1 MSLPNE
7 VKKLVERFRENRD
20 VYCSSAYNETQ
31 ARREFIDPLFK
42 ALGWDV
48 ANEKGYAEAYKEVIH
63 EDAIKVGGATKA
75 PDYAFRIGGVRKFFV
90 EAKRPGV
97 NIKEDGDAAYQL
109 RRYAWS
115 AKLPLS
121 ILTDF
126 EEFAVYDCRVK
137 PDKTDKASAGR
148 VLYLT
153 ADEYAE
159 QWDEIASIFSQDAI
173 LTGSFD
179 RYAESTKKKKGT
191 AEVDT
196 AFLKEIEDW
205 RDVLARNIALRNTEL
220 FTRELNFAVQRTID
234 RIIFLR
240 ICEDRGIETY
250 GQLMALENG
259 TNIYQRL
266 CQIFRR
272 ADERYNSGL
281 FHFQK
286 EKDRPEP
293 PDGLTLSL
301 AIDDK
306 ALKGILKEL
315 YYPESPYEFS
325 VLPADILGQV
335 YEQFLGKVI
344 RLTPGH
350 RAVVEDKPEVKKAG
364 GVYYTPTYIVDYIV
378 EHTVGKLLKGKTP
391 QQVSKLRVLDPA
403 CGSGSF
409 LLGAYQT
416 LLDWHLRWYFENDAE
431 KHAKGRNPK
440 IFRGPGGDWRLT
452 TSEKKR
458 ILLNTIYGVDIDP
471 QAVEVT
477 KLSLLLKVLEGENE
491 ETLGQ
496 SLRLFHERALP
507 DLANNIKCGNSL
519 IGPDFYEGKQLSL
532 IDEEERY
539 RINAFDWNAEFPHIF
554 SSPSGRGQG
563 EGSGFDAV
571 IGNPPYI
578 RIQAMKEWAPIEVE
592 FYKQRYTAASKGN
605 YDIYVVFVE
614 RALQL
619 LNREGRMGFILPH
632 KFFQAKYGQSLRE
645 LIASGK
651 HLAEI
656 VHFGDQQVFAGASTY
671 TCLLFLDK
679 GGNEHLHYFEVHD
692 LKAWQA
698 NSEATEGEIQAGTVT
713 EKEWIF
719 AVGPGATLF
728 GRLSEMPVRLA
739 DVTSRIFQGIKTS
752 ADKIYIIDEREREA
766 KRVRVFSRARDA
778 EYWLEPDLLHPL
790 IKGGDSRRY
799 HLSRTNRL
807 ILFPYATQ
815 EDGGTGL
822 IPESTF
828 KRLYPLTWTYLTD
841 NKRYLENRERSRMR
855 GAHWYGYGRNQ
866 ALDVVAFPKLFTPDI
881 ATCSS
886 FSLDGTGEIFFTG
899 GVAGGYGILVS
910 PEYSREYMLGLLNSR
925 LLEWFIQHIATQMRG
940 GYFSYESRFIRNLPI
955 RTIDF
960 TDPED
965 KARHDKMV
973 HLVQTMLSLHKQL
986 AGAKT
991 DHERSLIQRQINA
1004 TDRQIDRLV
1013 YELYGLTD
1021 EEIRIV
1027 EEATRDA

>member
-1 MSLPNE
+1 MSLPRE
-7 VKKLVERFRENRD
+7 IKKLIERFRENRD
-20 VYCSSAYNETQ
+20 VYCSGAYNETQ
-31 ARREFIDPLFK
+31 ARREFIDPFFK
-42 ALGWDV
+42 TLGWDV
-48 ANEKGYAEAYKEVIH
+48 ANEKGYAEAYKDVIH

-75 PDYAFRIGGVRKFFV
+75 PDYAFRIGGMRKFFV

-97 NIKEDGDAAYQL
+97 NLKEDGDAAYQL

-121 ILTDF
+121 VLTDF
-126 EEFAVYDCRVK
+126 EEFAVYDCRIK
-137 PDKTDKASAGR
+137 PAKTDKASTGR

-153 ADEYAE
+153 VDQYEE
-159 QWDEIASIFSQDAI
+159 QWDEIASIFSLDSI

-179 RYAESTKKKKGT
+179 RYAESTKRKKGT

-205 RDVLARNIALRNTEL
+205 RDVLARNIAIRNTAL
-220 FTRELNFAVQRTID
+220 SNREVNFAVQRTID

-250 GQLMALENG
+250 GQLMALQNG
-259 TNIYQRL
+259 TQIYKRL

-293 PDGLTLSL
+293 PDGLTLHL

-344 RLTPGH
+344 RLTAGH

-378 EHTVGKLLKGKTP
+378 EHTVGKLLDGKTP
-391 QQVSKLRVLDPA
+391 NQVAKLRVLDPA

-416 LLDWHLRWYFENDAE
+416 LLDWHLKWYSEHDAE

-452 TSEKKR
+452 TTEKKR

-491 ETLGQ
+491 ETIGQ

-507 DLANNIKCGNSL
+507 DLADNIKCGNSL

-539 RINAFDWNAEFPHIF
+539 RINAFDWNAEFTEIMN
-554 SSPSGRGQG
+554 GG
-563 EGSGFDAV
+563 GFDAV
-571 IGNPPYI
+571 IGNPPWVFTRDVSFNEMTKKYFARHYVGAKGKVNLYALFI
-578 RIQAMKEWAPIEVE
+578 HRG
-592 FYKQRYTAASKGN
+592 TA
-605 YDIYVVFVE
+605 
-614 RALQL
+614 L
-619 LNREGRMGFILPH
+619 LNREGWFSMILPNT
-632 KFFQAKYGQSLRE
+632 FLRATSYRPLRE
-645 LIASGK
+645 HIICERGLEEVTVTGSR
-651 HLAEI
+651 
-656 VHFGDQQVFAGASTY
+656 VFKGVTASTIIVFVRSDRPTSKVKVMNLDSSGTETQISTIARRHLLTNPGLVVDIYANESARNLIDRIRTQCQPLSVY
-671 TCLLFLDK
+671 TRHLISGIQTWKQHKSRFISNSPLNPQYKPLLEGKDINRYELKFAQKYILYSKKILNVMQDERIFLLPEK
-679 GGNEHLHYFEVHD
+679 ILIQRVSGGNQP
-692 LKAWQA
+692 LKATLDRKRFYCF
-698 NSEATEGEIQAGTVT
+698 NSINTLVCYNVDNRFVLGILNSRFMNWFYSVTFTNRSELTVNIATRNLKALPIPP
-713 EKEWIF
+713 ID
-719 AVGPGATLF
+719 
-728 GRLSEMPVRLA
+728 LSDPA
-739 DVTSRIFQGIKTS
+739 DVTSH
-752 ADKIYIIDEREREA
+752 DHM
-766 KRVRVFSRARDA
+766 A
-778 EYWLEPDLLHPL
+778 E
-790 IKGGDSRRY
+790 
-799 HLSRTNRL
+799 
-807 ILFPYATQ
+807 
-815 EDGGTGL
+815 
-822 IPESTF
+822 
-828 KRLYPLTWTYLTD
+828 
-841 NKRYLENRERSRMR
+841 
-855 GAHWYGYGRNQ
+855 
-866 ALDVVAFPKLFTPDI
+866 
-881 ATCSS
+881 
-886 FSLDGTGEIFFTG
+886 
-899 GVAGGYGILVS
+899 LV
-910 PEYSREYMLGLLNSR
+910 E
-925 LLEWFIQHIATQMRG
+925 Q
-940 GYFSYESRFIRNLPI
+940 
-955 RTIDF
+955 
-960 TDPED
+960 
-965 KARHDKMV
+965 
-973 HLVQTMLSLHKQL
+973 MLSLRQQL
-986 AGAKT
+986 TAAKT
-991 DHERSLIQRQINA
+991 DHEKSLLQRQIQE
-1004 TDRQIDRLV
+1004 TDKQIDQLV
-1013 YELYGLTD
+1013 YELYGLTG

-1027 EEATRDA
+1027 EETTQDA

>member
-1 MSLPNE
+1 VTAPKE
-7 VKKLVERFRENRD
+7 IKRLVERFRDNRD
-20 VYCSSAYNETQ
+20 VYCSGAYNETQ

-97 NIKEDGDAAYQL
+97 KIKEDGDAAYQL

-126 EEFAVYDCRVK
+126 EEFAVYDCRIK
-137 PDKTDKASAGR
+137 PAKTDKASAGR

-153 ADEYAE
+153 VDEYDE
-159 QWDEIASIFSQDAI
+159 HWDEIASIFSQGAI

-179 RYAESTKKKKGT
+179 RYAESTKRKKGT

-196 AFLKEIEDW
+196 AFLKEIEAW
-205 RDVLARNIALRNTEL
+205 RDVLARNIALRNTTL
-220 FTRELNFAVQRTID
+220 STRELNFAVQRTID

-250 GQLMALENG
+250 GQLMALQNG
-259 TNIYQRL
+259 TQIYKRL

-378 EHTVGKLLKGKTP
+378 EHTVGKLLDGKTTN
-391 QQVSKLRVLDPA
+391 QVAKLHVLDPA

-416 LLDWHLRWYFENDAE
+416 LLDWHLEWYSKNDPE
-431 KHAKGRNPK
+431 KHAKGRKPK
-440 IFRGPGGDWRLT
+440 IFHGPGGDWRLT

-458 ILLNTIYGVDIDP
+458 ILLNSIYGVDIDP

-491 ETLGQ
+491 ETLVKH
-496 SLRLFHERALP
+496 LKLFHERALP
-507 DLANNIKCGNSL
+507 DLADNIKCGNSL

-539 RINAFDWNAEFPHIF
+539 RINAFDWNAEFPEIMHA
-554 SSPSGRGQG
+554 G
-563 EGSGFDAV
+563 GFDAV
-571 IGNPPYI
+571 IGNPPWGADFSALKLGYLRTAFQAARGKEADSYALFMECALGKLKVGGLLSYITPDTFLRKEDHLPIRQLLLGQSSIRELAETGPLFSKVRDTWCLIFVTAKTKPDSEAQILHRKISRFVVSAEERLARFGRSDWDKESEVPQSVWQAWPNLIVGYLASTENQNLISKLESFPSLGDLSAAFSISRGEEGSKFALREAPDGNFRMVVPENVERFIVSDGIWIRMDSLTPTKVVRIYTHPKLWII
-578 RIQAMKEWAPIEVE
+578 RIQKMRW
-592 FYKQRYTAASKGN
+592 KQRLVCGLDPRLDSAGMKT
-605 YDIYVVFVE
+605 
-614 RALQL
+614 LQ
-619 LNREGRMGFILPH
+619 
-632 KFFQAKYGQSLRE
+632 A
-645 LIASGK
+645 
-651 HLAEI
+651 I
-656 VHFGDQQVFAGASTY
+656 VST
-671 TCLLFLDK
+671 TD
-679 GGNEHLHYFEVHD
+679 D
-692 LKAWQA
+692 LK
-698 NSEATEGEIQAGTVT
+698 
-713 EKEWIF
+713 K
-719 AVGPGATLF
+719 L
-728 GRLSEMPVRLA
+728 
-739 DVTSRIFQGIKTS
+739 K
-752 ADKIYIIDEREREA
+752 
-766 KRVRVFSRARDA
+766 
-778 EYWLEPDLLHPL
+778 
-790 IKGGDSRRY
+790 
-799 HLSRTNRL
+799 
-807 ILFPYATQ
+807 
-815 EDGGTGL
+815 
-822 IPESTF
+822 
-828 KRLYPLTWTYLTD
+828 YL
-841 NKRYLENRERSRMR
+841 
-855 GAHWYGYGRNQ
+855 
-866 ALDVVAFPKLFTPDI
+866 
-881 ATCSS
+881 
-886 FSLDGTGEIFFTG
+886 
-899 GVAGGYGILVS
+899 
-910 PEYSREYMLGLLNSR
+910 LGLLASR
-925 LLEWFIQHIATQMRG
+925 LMNYWCINFLADDMNKSYLEK
-940 GYFSYESRFIRNLPI
+940 LPI
-955 RTIDF
+955 RPIDLE
-960 TDPED
+960 DPRDTVLQE
-965 KARHDKMV
+965 RMTE
-973 HLVQTMLSLHKQL
+973 LVDGMLCSHQQL
-986 AGAKT
+986 VAAKT
-991 DHERSLIQRQINA
+991 DHDKKIIQRHIDA
-1004 TDRQIDRLV
+1004 TDKQIDQLV

-1021 EEIRIV
+1021 KEIRIV
-1027 EEATRDA
+1027 EEATK